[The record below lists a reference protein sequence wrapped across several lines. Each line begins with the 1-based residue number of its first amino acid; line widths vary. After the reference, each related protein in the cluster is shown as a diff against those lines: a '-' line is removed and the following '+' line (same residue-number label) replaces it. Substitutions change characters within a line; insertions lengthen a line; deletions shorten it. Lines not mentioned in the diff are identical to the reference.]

1 MDKLTTIDTSSA
13 DDKVLRLPALDSVSP
28 AAGFVS
34 IFTPQDKSS
43 DLDSEETDANGI
55 RLHSWSTTELRDFDY
70 KSGYFWA
77 VSLCPCFAV
86 AQLEKRMG
94 LSRYAVALATA
105 VATYAGFLG
114 VFIAILVEFFSYF
127 DDSDSSFTTM
137 LLLLIA
143 FIVLA
148 LVISMR
154 VAHLRTRVR
163 HRFLIPGSEKD
174 DRYVGCLHTSRAIRQ
189 MGAHLKCDR
198 AVFCAS
204 PSMLHAYEV

>member
-1 MDKLTTIDTSSA
+1 MEKLTTIDTSSA
-13 DDKVLRLPALDSVSP
+13 DDKVQRLPALESVSP

-43 DLDSEETDANGI
+43 DPDSEETDANGI

-94 LSRYAVALATA
+94 FSRYAVALATA
-105 VATYAGFLG
+105 MVMYAGFVG
-114 VFIAILVEFFSYF
+114 VSIAILVEFFSYF
-127 DDSDSSFTTM
+127 DDSGSSFTTM

-143 FIVLA
+143 FVVLA

-163 HRFLIPGSEKD
+163 HRFLIAGSEKD

-189 MGAHLKCDR
+189 MGVHLKCDR
-198 AVFCAS
+198 VVFCAS
-204 PSMLHAYEV
+204 PSTLHAYEV